1 MFTTKLIPGDTYQL
15 CEVIMPGFNTN
26 LGETLEPPQEPFVLF
41 NGDGENTTL
50 CINFTV
56 QPGET
61 KVIEVN
67 NTPPPGLARTIGF
80 WRNWASCKKSKGR
93 QAPILDQTL
102 EAAGGHIL
110 IGDLDVD
117 TCEEA
122 VAILSKRS
130 VDDNKNLAR
139 DPAFGLAAQLLAAKL
154 NVVAGAFVC
163 QAATDAINQGQMLLD
178 NINFNGTATHGPVN
192 KQQFNQVANTLDLY
206 NNNLLCF

>member
-1 MFTTKLIPGDTYQL
+1 MDDP
-15 CEVIMPGFNTN
+15 NH
-26 LGETLEPPQEPFVLF
+26 FVLF
-41 NGDGENTTL
+41 NNNGSNEAI

-56 QPGET
+56 LPGET
-61 KVIEVN
+61 KVFEIN

-163 QAATDAINQGQMLLD
+163 QAATDAINQGQALLD
-178 NINFNGTATHGPVN
+178 GIDFNGTATHGPVN